1 MSELKT
7 RWVYFASRDYH
18 WNKPDYSSF
27 EITDEELTMEEAQA
41 LVWGAQCEEA
51 NNVDYDREMCV
62 VCYGTGEVDGEE
74 CAECGGS
81 GEVEEFLEWV
91 EHVERHTSSWL
102 ERYDPAKHFE
112 VPSELPEHKLWKANE
127 AVDMYT
133 RQVRDSDNR
142 ISELEKLLNDAKTKR
157 AKVAEQLAAAKLDL
171 KETEEKYA

>member
-7 RWVYFASRDYH
+7 RWVYYASRDYH

-27 EITDEELTMEEAQA
+27 EITEEELTLTEAQA
-41 LVWGAQCEEA
+41 LVWEAQCEEA
-51 NNVDYDREMCV
+51 NNVDYDREMCSP
-62 VCYGTGEVDGEE
+62 CYGTGEVEGEE
-74 CAECGGS
+74 CQECGGS

-127 AVDMYT
+127 AVDTYT
-133 RQVRDSDNR
+133 RQAHDLDNR
-142 ISELEKLLNDAKTKR
+142 ILELEKQLYE
-157 AKVAEQLAAAKLDL
+157 AKVRRGEVGYQLAAARLIR